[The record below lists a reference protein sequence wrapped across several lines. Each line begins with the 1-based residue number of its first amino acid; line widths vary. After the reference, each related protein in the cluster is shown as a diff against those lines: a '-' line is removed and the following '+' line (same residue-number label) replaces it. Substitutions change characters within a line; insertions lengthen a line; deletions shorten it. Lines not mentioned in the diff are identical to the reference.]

1 MKTKLIIIIAIC
13 VYAAAMVGA
22 YFWVDNYINEK
33 VNRLKY
39 ENRENIINVFLKY
52 DKQWGRHIY
61 GIFFYPQGKVEYE
74 KVPVPKKPILKPS
87 DKLEF
92 KDGEMT
98 TIPGDSITEMDKQQ
112 YTKALEHWKDYYDN
126 ISKMYVMKKKNWQ
139 LSLIYFN
146 GYNADGYEAFG
157 LPFIDVY
164 GIYPYAVGYFRQEYS
179 YYYSYEPKI
188 EDALENAY
196 DFWTSSDKSWYVTDY
211 NFAKNNYDNAIS
223 ELRDCNN
230 EYFCLTKDFEEDIQ
244 NKQNSRFGLNDDRY
258 FYNDKK
264 LPFDN
269 LVGRENSYMYN
280 GYYKV
285 YDAKVWQCRYS
296 VKKQQWKIDSDKKSL
311 RIKWAVWLTIIL
323 LAIIIPLI
331 VMEKKRQKLQ
341 SETLYDKLKR
351 LCNPSNFIKNYDKE
365 KVDAA
370 NEIYQR
376 LLQTSPDDKATLDEI
391 QIDAIEKLKISLIEQ
406 SLLNDLKKK
415 VNPQNYMKH
424 YDAEK
429 VTLANDLYARL
440 SKDNLTYNEFVE
452 IQELSKQL

>member
-13 VYAAAMVGA
+13 VYAAAMV
-22 YFWVDNYINEK
+22 YSYRNVDKYVNEK
-33 VNRLKY
+33 VY
-39 ENRENIINVFLKY
+39 TCENEIEQSIRDIFKSGHKRIY
-52 DKQWGRHIY
+52 DISFSPNGE
-61 GIFFYPQGKVEYE
+61 VEYE
-74 KVPVPKKPILKPS
+74 KVAIPKKPVFEPLWSDTSSIYEFEKKQYNEKLADWKNDYGNIYKLYALKR
-87 DKLEF
+87 
-92 KDGEMT
+92 
-98 TIPGDSITEMDKQQ
+98 
-112 YTKALEHWKDYYDN
+112 
-126 ISKMYVMKKKNWQ
+126 KNWQ
-139 LSLIYFN
+139 LVSIVL
-146 GYNADGYEAFG
+146 GGHYEYYRDEG
-157 LPFIDVY
+157 LPVVCVSY
-164 GIYPYAVGYFRQEYS
+164 IYPYAVGYFKDEYAS
-179 YYYSYEPKI
+179 YYDELASYYDYKPYEPSV
-188 EDALENAY
+188 ESALENAF
-196 DFWTSSDKSWYVTDY
+196 DFWTTNEKSNYINSSSWYESD
-211 NFAKNNYDNAIS
+211 FKRGNYDKTIDEIFS
-223 ELRDCNN
+223 CSN
-230 EYFCLTKDFEEDIQ
+230 EYYYIKKDEKPVYHI
-244 NKQNSRFGLNDDRY
+244 GG
-258 FYNDKK
+258 DK
-264 LPFDN
+264 PFDN
-269 LVGRENSYMYN
+269 WNTSSVKNTYMYN
-280 GYYKV
+280 GYYRV
-285 YDAKVWQCRYS
+285 YDCETQPITYS
-296 VKKQQWKIDSDKKSL
+296 IYKYDDKIVKDKKSL

-415 VNPQNYMKH
+415 VNPQNYMKK

>member
-1 MKTKLIIIIAIC
+1 MKIKLIIIIAIF
-13 VYAAAMVGA
+13 VYAAAMVGS
-22 YFWVDNYINEK
+22 YFWVDNYINKK

-52 DKQWGRHIY
+52 DKKWGRRIY
-61 GIFFYPQGKVEYE
+61 GVFFSPQSKVEYE
-74 KVPVPKKPILKPS
+74 KVPVPQKPILKPS
-87 DKLEF
+87 ETIAF
-92 KDGEMT
+92 QDGNIV
-98 TIPGDSITEMDKQQ
+98 TIPGDSISEYDKQN
-112 YTKALEHWKDYYDN
+112 YDKSLEHWKDYYHN
-126 ISKMYVMKKKNWQ
+126 ISKMYIMKKKNWQ
-139 LSLIYFN
+139 LSLIYFK
-146 GYNADGYEAFG
+146 GYNADGYEAMG
-157 LPFIDVY
+157 LPCIDVY

-179 YYYSYEPKI
+179 SYYSYEPKI

-223 ELRDCNN
+223 ELSDCNN
-230 EYFCLTKDFEEDIQ
+230 EYFWLTEDFEEDIQ
-244 NKQNSRFGLNDDRY
+244 NSQFSLNDDRY
-258 FYNDKK
+258 LYNDKR

-269 LVGRENSYMYN
+269 LVGRENCYMYN

-296 VKKQQWKIDSDKKSL
+296 VKKQHWAINSDKKSL

-331 VMEKKRQKLQ
+331 VMEKKKQKLQ

-351 LCNPSNFIKNYDKE
+351 LCNPSNFMKNYDKE

-376 LLQTSPDDKATLDEI
+376 LLQTRPDDKEVLNEI
-391 QIDAIEKLKISLIEQ
+391 QAEAVEKLKITLIDQ
-406 SLLNDLKKK
+406 SLLDELKKK
-415 VNPQNYMKH
+415 VNPQNFMKN

-429 VTLANDLYARL
+429 VSLANDLYARL
-440 SKDNLTYNEFVE
+440 SKDNLTYNEFIE